1 MSDFNNNNSNANI
14 RTNYDALFFIYWGFF
29 TAVGLFYGFLVSRQN
44 DRNVILVSYPFF
56 LMLTLCFNLSR

>member
-29 TAVGLFYGFLVSRQN
+29 TAVGLFYGFLVL
-44 DRNVILVSYPFF
+44 DKMIEMSYWF
-56 LMLTLCFNLSR
+56 LIPSS